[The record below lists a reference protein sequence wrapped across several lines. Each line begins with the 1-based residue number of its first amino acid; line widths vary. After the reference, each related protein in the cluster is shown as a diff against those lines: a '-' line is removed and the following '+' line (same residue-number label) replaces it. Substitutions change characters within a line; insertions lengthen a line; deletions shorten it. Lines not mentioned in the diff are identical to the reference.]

1 MEKLLTFLKQ
11 IKVKPT
17 PWAVKHGIS
26 PAVMSRLLS
35 GKRIS
40 ASNYLKV
47 ATAAKGKVTVEELM
61 VEH

>member
-1 MEKLLTFLKQ
+1 MEKLLKLFEQLKTR
-11 IKVKPT
+11 PT
-17 PWAVKHGIS
+17 PWAVKNGIS

-47 ATAAKGKVTVEELM
+47 ATAAKGKEELM